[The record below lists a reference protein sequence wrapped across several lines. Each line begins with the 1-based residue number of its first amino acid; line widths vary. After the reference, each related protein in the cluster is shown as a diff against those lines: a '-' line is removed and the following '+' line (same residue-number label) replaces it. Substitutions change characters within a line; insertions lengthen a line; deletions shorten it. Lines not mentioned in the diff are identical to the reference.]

1 LIELTSA
8 PALFIIRGPRQ
19 VGKSTLLKSLLAQAK
34 DPTTAFYLSC
44 EQISDYRELST
55 LLDSIKRRR
64 SLILLDEIS
73 FVKEW
78 SRSVKHLIDSGY
90 SGTIIVTGSH
100 AVDLRRGGD
109 TMPGRFGSG
118 REVLLYPM
126 DFDEFASCRRM
137 AGWSTEDREAELK
150 LFFRT
155 GGMPAAV
162 AESGQNG
169 KTPTNS
175 LDTYER
181 WLIGDAT
188 KLGKNVAFLRGL
200 MAELATV
207 TSTPVSLQTLAKKT
221 EIASHHTVQEYLH
234 LLEDTFALRT
244 CYALDQDTGASRFRK
259 KKKFYFTDP
268 IIYWIAIRM
277 GGLPEPQNWEDKIAE
292 MVGFEALS
300 RLAEQRHERVGYYSS
315 TRGEVDFFSPKRW
328 AIELKWSHAAT
339 NISKAYS
346 SIDVPQ
352 KFVWTIENFLVDWP
366 ARL

>member
-1 LIELTSA
+1 
-8 PALFIIRGPRQ
+8 
-19 VGKSTLLKSLLAQAK
+19 
-34 DPTTAFYLSC
+34 
-44 EQISDYRELST
+44 
-55 LLDSIKRRR
+55 
-64 SLILLDEIS
+64 
-73 FVKEW
+73 
-78 SRSVKHLIDSGY
+78 
-90 SGTIIVTGSH
+90 
-100 AVDLRRGGD
+100 
-109 TMPGRFGSG
+109 
-118 REVLLYPM
+118 
-126 DFDEFASCRRM
+126 
-137 AGWSTEDREAELK
+137 
-150 LFFRT
+150 
-155 GGMPAAV
+155 MPAAV
-162 AESGQNG
+162 AESGQHG
-169 KTPTNS
+169 KTPSNS

-259 KKKFYFTDP
+259 QKKFYFTDP

-277 GGLPEPQNWEDKIAE
+277 GGLPQPQNWEDKIAE

-339 NISKAYS
+339 NISKAFS